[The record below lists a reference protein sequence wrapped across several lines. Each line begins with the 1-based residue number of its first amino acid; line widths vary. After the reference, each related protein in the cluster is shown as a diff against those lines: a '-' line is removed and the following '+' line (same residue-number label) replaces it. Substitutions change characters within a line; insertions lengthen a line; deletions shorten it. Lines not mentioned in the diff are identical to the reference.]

1 MASGRGDES
10 GMQWGGGVDAAPCL
24 QLPAGI
30 VDREGGVALLACSPH
45 TSKQLSAT
53 TACIISLRNAAVSES
68 DQTGFTSRR
77 ETVEI
82 L

>member
-10 GMQWGGGVDAAPCL
+10 GRQWGGGVDAAPCL